1 MPYLHEGVC
10 TDDIT
15 DYIIILRTSTYGRMN
30 CLTWANMWYWVW
42 DYGILSMGLWDTE
55 YGNIARYNW
64 VLWSCTHTNHNR
76 GYGLYHDR
84 NISFGKTE
92 FNSESSHNCLA
103 LSIGYCW
110 TMTLLP
116 SYNTG
121 WWYAIVTVTSS
132 KQLIHCTV
140 NVPVLTA
147 RYLCTLPI
155 TLPTVH
161 TQWTHTNT
169 TGTDSNTINTTEYQ
183 WRPVEGRVTITI
195 SHWNNSL
202 VPHFMYISSDW
213 LCTVCSSLP
222 MGGGED
228 NVMKWIN

>member
-15 DYIIILRTSTYGRMN
+15 DYIIILRTSTYVRMN

-42 DYGILSMGLWDTE
+42 DYGILSMGISHGTIEYYDHAHTQITTE
-55 YGNIARYNW
+55 VMA
-64 VLWSCTHTNHNR
+64 CTMTGIFPLAKQNLTQKVHK
-76 GYGLYHDR
+76 L
-84 NISFGKTE
+84 
-92 FNSESSHNCLA
+92 CLA

-116 SYNTG
+116 SHNTG

-132 KQLIHCTV
+132 KQLMCCRV
-140 NVPVLTA
+140 NVSVLTA

-161 TQWTHTNT
+161 TQWIHTNT
-169 TGTDSNTINTTEYQ
+169 TGTDSNTINSTEYQ
-183 WRPVEGRVTITI
+183 WCPVEGRVTITI

-202 VPHFMYISSDW
+202 VPHFMYVSSDW